1 MLEQAGQDLLVAQKM
16 PGNLIKVM
24 LCYDILILIIIF
36 FILFFRSNQMQK
48 NRIITKSLKILFYN
62 CSHSLLY

>member
-1 MLEQAGQDLLVAQKM
+1 MLEQAGQDFLVAQKM

-24 LCYDILILIIIF
+24 LWYDIWILIIIF

-48 NRIITKSLKILFYN
+48 NN
-62 CSHSLLY
+62 N